1 MTTALLIDIHPV
13 AIFDTAR
20 HTIRKPRPAG
30 GKPSHRA
37 HPAGVVTKEGFV
49 RTLFYP
55 NPTSGVDPLGKAR
68 SGTFVYPRVPDP
80 RSGRDGRRVLTG
92 RAGLGV
98 LAGVRGE
105 EPRGGGSGW
114 CVAAVIVSSRAAAV
128 VFRNARRAR
137 APRAPPL
144 AEDARTRPARGSRS
158 GRPHVSAARPPSPSP
173 DPHDTDPHTTRTC
186 PAIRDALT
194 FVSTPLRA
202 LFFSPPSNSRHHLRR
217 GVRRVWRAPRDRRS
231 RRTRGAL
238 RANPAE

>member
-105 EPRGGGSGW
+105 EPGGGGSGW
-114 CVAAVIVSSRAAAV
+114 CVADVIVSSRADAV
-128 VFRNARRAR
+128 AFTPRAGRRARRASAPARRGRSRR
-137 APRAPPL
+137 ARRESRAWGGR
-144 AEDARTRPARGSRS
+144 ARATSRRDARVPRDDAARG
-158 GRPHVSAARPPSPSP
+158 GRA
-173 DPHDTDPHTTRTC
+173 
-186 PAIRDALT
+186 
-194 FVSTPLRA
+194 
-202 LFFSPPSNSRHHLRR
+202 PPSNSRPARR
-217 GVRRVWRAPRDRRS
+217 FRRPF
-231 RRTRGAL
+231 
-238 RANPAE
+238 PPPIAEKR